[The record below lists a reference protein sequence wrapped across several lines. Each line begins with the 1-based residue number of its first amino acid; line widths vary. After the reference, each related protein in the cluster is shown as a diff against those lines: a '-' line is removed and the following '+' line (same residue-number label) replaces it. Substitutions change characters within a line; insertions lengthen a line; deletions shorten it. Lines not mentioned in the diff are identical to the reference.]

1 MSEQSA
7 VCCEGPGWVTE
18 ATDQVVSGGSSR
30 PQLLHRIERQPLVL
44 TADRG
49 HRPLVL
55 DPQWRLLHLLL
66 SSPGAAH
73 QGARHDGLR
82 VERVARILDL
92 LLVED
97 GGELPLLPGRLQRD
111 FLRHSGRRLALCLDD
126 ESLEKRN
133 VKQII
138 QDSRSDLLV

>member
-7 VCCEGPGWVTE
+7 VGCEGPGWVTE
-18 ATDQVVSGGSSR
+18 ATDEVVSGGSSR
-30 PQLLHRIERQPLVL
+30 PQLLHRIQGQPLVL
-44 TADRG
+44 AAHRG

-82 VERVARILDL
+82 VERIAGILHL

-97 GGELPLLPGRLQRD
+97 RGELSLLLGRLQGD
-111 FLRHSGRRLALCLDD
+111 LLSDGGRRLTLCLDD
-126 ESLEKRN
+126 KSLEMRK
-133 VKQII
+133 VKYF
-138 QDSRSDLLV
+138 V